1 MEKRL
6 SCRAMGFNC
15 AFEAHGETEE
25 EIVKVIQTHL
35 NKVHS
40 VEWTEALR
48 TKAGD
53 LVRLVEAS

>member
-1 MEKRL
+1 
-6 SCRAMGFNC
+6 MGFNC

-35 NKVHS
+35 NKAHS

>member
-1 MEKRL
+1 
-6 SCRAMGFNC
+6 MGFNC
-15 AFEAHGETEE
+15 DFESRGESEE
-25 EIVKVIQTHL
+25 VIVAAMKEHL
-35 NKVHS
+35 NSVHS